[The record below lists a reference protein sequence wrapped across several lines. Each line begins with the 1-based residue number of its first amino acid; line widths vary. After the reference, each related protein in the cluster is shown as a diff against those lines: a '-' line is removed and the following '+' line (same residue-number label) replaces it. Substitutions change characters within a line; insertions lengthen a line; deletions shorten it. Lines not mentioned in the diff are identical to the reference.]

1 MNALDRHRERDAVQ
15 RRRRQQ
21 LGAAYD
27 IARRERARGR
37 WYDKPLPANH
47 EEHAALRHAAQ
58 GGLIAGPARDE
69 HTAAVVSLLELGAD
83 PDRPAPSDGLTPLQ
97 AACSVGHTG
106 AVRALLEA
114 KVCTCVRIHDAGVCM
129 YACMY
134 ACMIFATLTSTTP
147 KADVNYAVAAPGY
160 EHGATAL
167 SLTLSVAA
175 DLWRPPL
182 RGLAEWL
189 RLGGGP
195 VGWIRSPRSSG
206 ICTCVA
212 RYMHMRGGMVHT
224 RSCPTYTHPA
234 AWGEGSQRRRAGI
247 AMGPRPRVDARVWWR

>member
-1 MNALDRHRERDAVQ
+1 MDGEQMHALDRHRERDAVQ

-21 LGAAYD
+21 LVVAYD
-27 IARRERARGR
+27 IARRERARGC
-37 WYDKPLPANH
+37 WNDTPLPAND

-69 HTAAVVSLLELGAD
+69 HTAVVVALLELGAD

-106 AVRALLEA
+106 AVRALLNA
-114 KVCTCVRIHDAGVCM
+114 KVCMRVCIHDAGVCTH
-129 YACMY
+129 ACMTFV
-134 ACMIFATLTSTTP
+134 ALTCM
-147 KADVNYAVAAPGY
+147 KANVNYAVAAPGY

-175 DLWRPPL
+175 DLWQPPL

-195 VGWIRSPRSSG
+195 VGWIRGPRSSG
-206 ICTCVA
+206 ICICITHGRA
-212 RYMHMRGGMVHT
+212 PHIRTPRLGAGATAQAGRHYHGG
-224 RSCPTYTHPA
+224 PA
-234 AWGEGSQRRRAGI
+234 SG
-247 AMGPRPRVDARVWWR
+247 